1 MQFFLWFHKKILSLI
16 FHYQENFT
24 KNISDVVKD
33 FNKLA
38 EKSIDAFTKPDRLLA
53 IEAISMHN

>member
-1 MQFFLWFHKKILSLI
+1 MQVILLLNLLILSYNFSLSKEFSKKI
-16 FHYQENFT
+16 Y
-24 KNISDVVKD
+24 DVVKD

-53 IEAISMHN
+53 IEAISYA